1 VEHHDGRALG
11 SLLRRLVLRETLS
24 REERASL
31 GGARIPAGALAGL
44 IEAELAGVP
53 FFPPQ
58 ARPWKSGEPCMEG
71 FFIEGL
77 PGGRYRVHCQRH
89 HTLDPFTMAEGYCD
103 DYAGSRAAVMA
114 YLHEQHGKAIDG
126 IGIDY
131 PLRWLP
137 LRIFLAVRIRLKGP
151 GKRRRPG

>member
-1 VEHHDGRALG
+1 V
-11 SLLRRLVLRETLS
+11 LRRLVLREKLS

-31 GGARIPAGALAGL
+31 GARVPAEALAEL
-44 IEAELAGVP
+44 IEADLLKIP

-58 ARPWKSGEPCMEG
+58 ARPWKEGEPCMEG

-77 PGGRYRVHCQRH
+77 PTGGYRVHCQRH
-89 HTLDPFTMAEGYCD
+89 HTLNPFVMAEGYYE

-114 YLHEQHGKAIDG
+114 YLHQEHGKAIEG

-131 PLRWLP
+131 PLRWLL
-137 LRIFLAVRIRLKGP
+137 LRMRLAVRIRLTGP
-151 GKRRRPG
+151 GRRRGPG